1 MKSMGLALLV
11 AEILH
16 DRLEINGPKVKI
28 AWVVKIWVDI
38 QWCTQEAVNYFCE
51 KLHPRCLTGFWI
63 NLHVWH
69 LFAQIKLS
77 VKRSKTKLL
86 FLSPNF
92 NTKTDIY
99 RWNLVNITIIQME
112 KLMSLENIF
121 RLKISLFIYIY
132 IW

>member
-1 MKSMGLALLV
+1 MLHFYNPRKLQKTWPLCLPRYYKHCSPAAFKTLLRQSWKALGLALLV

-63 NLHVWH
+63 NLSCVAPVCSNKT
-69 LFAQIKLS
+69 F
-77 VKRSKTKLL
+77 SKTLKNKTT
-86 FLSPNF
+86 LSF
-92 NTKTDIY
+92 TK
-99 RWNLVNITIIQME
+99 
-112 KLMSLENIF
+112 F
-121 RLKISLFIYIY
+121 
-132 IW
+132 